1 MVKQQKMETAE
12 RLIVEQ
18 LKRGNDEAY
27 KYLYRHH
34 YTTLCHVAYEFVKDD
49 FMAETLVGDVIFHLW
64 EIRDSLEIHTSL
76 RCYLVRAVRNR
87 CVDYL
92 TSKKE
97 RNEVTLSSLG
107 ENGQTQEHYILSDE
121 YPLGSLLERELEKAA
136 EAAAEFLDE
145 LVSMGAD
152 RKEMAE
158 RLQEYL
164 LDLEWGLTDEQA
176 SELAEWLVDVYLQNY
191 ESIYGEPSGVS
202 QTVTEFSD
210 TFLEEMRTDL
220 QNISEYLT
228 QLDASVT
235 NNKEEL
241 IHLTEVHD
249 GNYTELTEYLEG
261 LKNVVSTIQSELAG
275 YQDSQSEQ
283 QIISTQEFADMKTR
297 MDSLS
302 QAILELENRL

>member
-107 ENGQTQEHYILSDE
+107 ENSQTQEHYILSDE
-121 YPLGSLLERELEKAA
+121 YPLGSLLERELEK
-136 EAAAEFLDE
+136 EI
-145 LVSMGAD
+145 
-152 RKEMAE
+152 R
-158 RLQEYL
+158 
-164 LDLEWGLTDEQA
+164 
-176 SELAEWLVDVYLQNY
+176 
-191 ESIYGEPSGVS
+191 
-202 QTVTEFSD
+202 
-210 TFLEEMRTDL
+210 
-220 QNISEYLT
+220 
-228 QLDASVT
+228 
-235 NNKEEL
+235 
-241 IHLTEVHD
+241 
-249 GNYTELTEYLEG
+249 
-261 LKNVVSTIQSELAG
+261 
-275 YQDSQSEQ
+275 
-283 QIISTQEFADMKTR
+283 
-297 MDSLS
+297 
-302 QAILELENRL
+302 QAIRHLPDVCRKVFVKSRFERKKYEDIAADLDISVNTVKYHIKAALSLLHKELDKYMLSLILLFFIFG